1 MAVQVDDAVAV
12 LDDVSLDDFTQGD
25 EATDEVDIALDPAE
39 FDLEVVD
46 DAGVSIEAAN
56 VTLEGDGDEDIE
68 PVIYDDV
75 EVIPEA
81 EGSVDEASKISQ
93 TAEAISATP
102 TYGGV
107 FEVYNTYF
115 NWYPYNMAMENM
127 AYDLYMENSADWVN
141 WVRSG
146 YMRAN
151 LIKLF
156 IQQGF
161 AISGLVPNTVYSLRI
176 FYGGTINGQFV
187 TGPAV
192 LLSPIRTGAVAAPA
206 INKVRLKAVKVK
218 RHRVRHPG
226 YYNYVGGMLF
236 WHKAYTET
244 YYTCKLKVIVKMKR
258 RPGTNGIW
266 ITVDGQSKYVKGNKK
281 RYTATFTPTINYFA
295 KKPKGGRY
303 KYTVTVRSGQDPNWG
318 GYSPAWSR
326 TRRLR

>member
-1 MAVQVDDAVAV
+1 MVLMKRMTSLILALVLAAAFMPLTGVAALAEEGEGGQAWELTAEEDGMESWSDEEEEAIEVSGETAVAVQVDDAVAV

-151 LIKLF
+151 LI
-156 IQQGF
+156 
-161 AISGLVPNTVYSLRI
+161 
-176 FYGGTINGQFV
+176 
-187 TGPAV
+187 
-192 LLSPIRTGAVAAPA
+192 
-206 INKVRLKAVKVK
+206 
-218 RHRVRHPG
+218 
-226 YYNYVGGMLF
+226 
-236 WHKAYTET
+236 
-244 YYTCKLKVIVKMKR
+244 
-258 RPGTNGIW
+258 
-266 ITVDGQSKYVKGNKK
+266 
-281 RYTATFTPTINYFA
+281 
-295 KKPKGGRY
+295 
-303 KYTVTVRSGQDPNWG
+303 
-318 GYSPAWSR
+318 
-326 TRRLR
+326 